1 MSKVMSFIS
10 AATDEGEPKA
20 AIDALIWQLESQA
33 GWNPDGERIDV
44 AFAFFSSHFNHDIR
58 DMSGLLLSRLSPRLL
73 VGCTAEGVIGS
84 GREIENEPAISLV
97 AAHLPGVTLTPFT
110 LLPAASDWHRLLL
123 NPKEFCQ
130 IVDAPDDTRLIVLLA
145 DPFSSPTEDVLRA
158 FNSCYAGI
166 PIVGG
171 MASGAL
177 RPNGNSL
184 VLNDQLTQE
193 GVIGVAFSGELQV
206 DVIVSQG
213 CRPVGRPFKVVSA
226 HRNEI
231 YNLEGRSPLAWI
243 QDIIPQLPEE
253 DRALLQSGLLVG
265 KAINPRQEN
274 LGRGDF
280 VIRGLTGIDQESG
293 AITISDS
300 VMDGEIIQ
308 FHLRDAVTAQEDL
321 EMMLIPQIF
330 REPPCGGLLFTCNGR
345 GTRLYD
351 HPDGDIT
358 IIQQN
363 ISVPGLA
370 GFFCAGEIGP
380 VGKEN
385 FLHGQTVSLA
395 LFRPPR
401 ENINP

>member
-1 MSKVMSFIS
+1 MTEGISFIS
-10 AATDEGEPKA
+10 AAANESEPKA
-20 AIDALIWQLESQA
+20 AVDALLWQLEAQA
-33 GWNPDGERIDV
+33 GESRLEDRFDM
-44 AFAFFSSHFNHDIR
+44 AFVFFSSHFNHDIR
-58 DMSGLLLSRLSPRLL
+58 DMSALLLSRLKPRLL

-84 GREIENEPAISLV
+84 GREFENEPAIALV
-97 AAHLPGVTLTPFT
+97 AAHLPGVELTPFT

-123 NPKEFCQ
+123 NSEEFCRT
-130 IVDAPDDTRLIVLLA
+130 VDAPAGSHLIVLLA
-145 DPFSSPTEDVLRA
+145 DPFSTPTEDVLHA

-171 MASGAL
+171 LASGAL

-184 VLNDQLTQE
+184 VLNDQVTQE
-193 GVIGVAFSGELQV
+193 GVIGVAFSGALQV
-206 DVIVSQG
+206 DVVVSQG

-231 YNLEGRSPLAWI
+231 YNLEGRPPLAWI
-243 QDIIPQLPEE
+243 QDIIPELPEE

-265 KAINPRQEN
+265 KAINPRQET

-280 VIRGLTGIDQESG
+280 IIRGLTGIDQDSG

-321 EMMLIPQIF
+321 EMMLIPQLF
-330 REPPCGGLLFTCNGR
+330 REPPSGGLLFTCNGR

-351 HPDGDIT
+351 HPDGDIS

-380 VGKEN
+380 IGKGN
-385 FLHGQTVSLA
+385 YLHGHTISLA

-401 ENINP
+401 EEN